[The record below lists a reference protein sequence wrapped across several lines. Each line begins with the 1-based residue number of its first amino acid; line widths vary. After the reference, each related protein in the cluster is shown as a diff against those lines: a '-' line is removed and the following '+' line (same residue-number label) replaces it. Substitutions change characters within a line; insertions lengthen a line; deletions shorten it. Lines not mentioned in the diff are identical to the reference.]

1 MRRERAVNVLSLD
14 TDWALGEEAFAECLS
29 RIKPLEPKVI
39 LEFGSGI
46 STVRLS
52 MELRN
57 CQIHS
62 VESSTEFCSETLMLA
77 KDFEVSARV
86 RVMYRPP
93 YWRRFG
99 LGLHLT
105 YASGALPSK
114 VDCLLID
121 GPPGWMCRG
130 REACMYDAFQ
140 SLKIGGL
147 AVLDDYSRP
156 SEKDA
161 VRAWLAVYPGCFEFE
176 EVDMGHGLC
185 FLRKVKSCPP
195 HWGDFS
201 LMPANVRSWYRLV
214 RYLGAKV
221 RNRLLGR

>member
-1 MRRERAVNVLSLD
+1 MSRERPVDVLSLD
-14 TDWALGEEAFAECLS
+14 KGWALGEEAFAECLS
-29 RIKPLEPKVI
+29 RIAPLEPEAI

-52 MELRN
+52 MELLN
-57 CQIHS
+57 CKIHS
-62 VESSTEFCSETLMLA
+62 VESNAEFGSRTLVLA

-86 RVMYRPP
+86 TVMHRSPS
-93 YWRRFG
+93 WRRFG
-99 LGLHLT
+99 LGLHFT
-105 YASGALPSK
+105 YASGALPSR

-130 REACMYDAFQ
+130 REACMYDAFH

-147 AVLDDYSRP
+147 AILDDYSRP
-156 SEKDA
+156 SEKEA

-185 FLRKVKSCPP
+185 FLRKVRSCSP
-195 HWGDFS
+195 HWWDSS
-201 LMPANVRSWYRLV
+201 LMPANVRSWYRFL
-214 RYLGAKV
+214 RYLGV
-221 RNRLLGR
+221 EGRDRLLG